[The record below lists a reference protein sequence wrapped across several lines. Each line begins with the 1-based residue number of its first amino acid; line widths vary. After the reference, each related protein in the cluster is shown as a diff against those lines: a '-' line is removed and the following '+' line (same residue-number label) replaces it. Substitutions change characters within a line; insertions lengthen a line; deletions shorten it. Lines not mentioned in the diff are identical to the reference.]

1 MKRNVCLWGAELAT
15 LVVLSILVGRPAE
28 RVNPSPAVQSQH
40 NLATYSIVALD
51 PENGDL
57 GVAVASKFFAAASIV
72 PSAKWG
78 VGAVATQAFANATY
92 GPRGIELLEQ
102 GLSAEEI
109 VKRLIAED
117 PEGGDRRQLAVVD
130 AQGRVANHTG
140 AQCIPWAGAVKS
152 ERRPHIYSAQ
162 GNILESEEVVKAMG
176 RAFETAPGELADKLL
191 AALEA
196 AEAAGGDHRGRQSAG
211 MLVVRQGAGFN
222 GFTDRYIDIRVD
234 DHPEPLPELRRL
246 LARAHVIS
254 HIFRSIEYDKKGDLE
269 GVIRELEQAIQRDP
283 NYPDSHY
290 SLAGAYA
297 RKGESERALAE
308 LKQALQLNP
317 KLKELA
323 RLDNNLKSLRE
334 NPEYERL
341 VGSTGSP
348 LN

>member
-1 MKRNVCLWGAELAT
+1 MKRNVCLWGAGVLA
-15 LVVLSILVGRPAE
+15 LVGLSLLAVGVARPAE
-28 RVNPSPAVQSQH
+28 SGPPPQSQH
-40 NLATYSIVALD
+40 NLGTYSIVALD

-102 GLSAEEI
+102 GLSAEEV

-130 AQGRVANHTG
+130 AHGRVANHTG
-140 AQCIPWAGAVKS
+140 SKCTSWAGAVKS
-152 ERRPHIYSAQ
+152 EHRPHIYSAQ
-162 GNILESEEVVKAMG
+162 GNILESEAVVKAMG
-176 RAFETAPGELADKLL
+176 RAFESAEGELADKLM

-196 AEAAGGDHRGRQSAG
+196 AEASGGDHRGRQSAG
-211 MLVVRQGAGFN
+211 MLVVRKGAGFN

-246 LARAHVIS
+246 LARAHVIA
-254 HIFRSIEYDKKGDLE
+254 HIFRSIEYDKTGDLE
-269 GVIRELEQAIQRDP
+269 GVIRELEQALARDP

-297 RKGESERALAE
+297 RTGETVRALAE
-308 LKQALQLNP
+308 LQKALALNP
-317 KLKELA
+317 KLKTLA
-323 RLDNNLKSLRE
+323 GMDPNLKSLKE
-334 NPEYERL
+334 NPEYQRL
-341 VGSTGSP
+341 VGASEK
-348 LN
+348 

>member
-1 MKRNVCLWGAELAT
+1 MKRTVCSWGAAVAT
-15 LVVLSILVGRPAE
+15 LVVLSLLVVRADAPGEPPA
-28 RVNPSPAVQSQH
+28 AVESRH
-40 NLATYSIVALD
+40 NLGTYSIVALD

-102 GLSAEEI
+102 GLSAEE
-109 VKRLIAED
+109 VVQRLIAED

-140 AQCIPWAGAVKS
+140 AQCVPWAGAVKS

-176 RAFETAPGELADKLL
+176 RAFESAEGELADKLL

-196 AEAAGGDHRGRQSAG
+196 AEASGGDHRGRQSAG
-211 MLVVRQGAGFN
+211 MLVVRKGAGFN

-234 DHPEPLPELRRL
+234 DHAEPLPELHRL
-246 LARAHVIS
+246 LARAHVIA
-254 HIFRSIEYDKKGDLE
+254 HIFRSIEYDKTGDLE
-269 GVIRELEQAIQRDP
+269 GVIRELEQALARDP

-297 RKGESERALAE
+297 RTGEAEPALAE
-308 LKQALQLNP
+308 LEKALALNP
-317 KLKELA
+317 RLKTLA
-323 RLDNNLKSLRE
+323 RMDPNLKSLKDH
-334 NPEYERL
+334 PEYQRL
-341 VGSTGSP
+341 VGTQP
-348 LN
+348 K